1 VKLLDTSV
9 AVDHLRG
16 HTPATQLIDELFDAG
31 EEVVSSELVRFELIA
46 GVRARELAALEMFF
60 GALLLLPVNEDVI
73 RRAGA
78 LARRYRRSHANIDD
92 VDYLIASTALILG
105 CDLLTTNVLHL
116 PMIPRLRAPY

>member
-16 HTPATQLIDELFDAG
+16 HAGATQLLDRLLDAG
-31 EEVVSSELVRFELIA
+31 EEIYSSELVRFELIA
-46 GVRARELAALEMFF
+46 GVRAREVPALETFF
-60 GALLLLPVNEDVI
+60 TAVEWLAVTEDVA
-73 RRAGA
+73 REAGV

-105 CDLLTTNVLHL
+105 CDLLTANVRHF
-116 PMIPRLRAPY
+116 PMLPRLRPPY